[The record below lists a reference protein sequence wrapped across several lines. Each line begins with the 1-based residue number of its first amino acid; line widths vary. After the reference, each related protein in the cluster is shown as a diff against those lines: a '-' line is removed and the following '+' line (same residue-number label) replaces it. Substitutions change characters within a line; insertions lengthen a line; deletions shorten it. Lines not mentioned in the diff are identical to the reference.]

1 MDEHDPRLS
10 EAYRAASHP
19 EPPPRLDARI
29 LAAARAALIQPARR
43 RSRWFA
49 WAAPVAT
56 SAVLVL
62 GLSLLFS
69 VQREAPETLREATPP
84 PAQADAERMRP
95 QAAPADLAAASAPP
109 ARARTAER
117 SPAATPDLALPMP
130 APHAGEAASRASA
143 APTAAAPEPP
153 GLPAEALGA
162 AQPAPAVAKAA
173 AESAE
178 RAPTPAAVPARQA
191 APAVGAGMARLKAAG
206 PAAEPPESWL
216 ESIRQM
222 IREGRLEEA
231 RKSLQELRKRYPD
244 FPLTDDLKAL
254 EHSGRAP

>member
-143 APTAAAPEPP
+143 APTAAAP
-153 GLPAEALGA
+153 
-162 AQPAPAVAKAA
+162 
-173 AESAE
+173 
-178 RAPTPAAVPARQA
+178 
-191 APAVGAGMARLKAAG
+191 AVGADMARLKAAG

-231 RKSLQELRKRYPD
+231 RKSLRELRKRYPD
-244 FPLTDDLKAL
+244 FPLADDLKAL
-254 EHSGRAP
+254 EHPGRVP